1 MRRSVDDR
9 KHEVEGVTMT
19 EVIHVQKAT
28 AAIEQQLVQ
37 EAREVMEPCNWRLG
51 RCAAE
56 WVSKTG
62 KTDSDFGFE
71 IGFSKKQVQQRRAVW
86 EKFSSKELELFV
98 TNLTWSHFRAALS
111 WDMPEAVECFQWAVE
126 AEATVQEMIAWRYA
140 QRGEVVPFNPKP
152 LAELVEDTETPDEGM
167 ATVTGEKS
175 GEYTPFQNSADM
187 KPGANAGQDP
197 AENAQKPTGNKGGG
211 KPREKAKQPRKI
223 DPAKFNEMEEVDHVM
238 STVRDLAAPFC
249 AVKKTE
255 AIVRALRALMSE
267 LSAIA
272 EKEQES

>member
-1 MRRSVDDR
+1 MA
-9 KHEVEGVTMT
+9 

-37 EAREVMEPCNWRLG
+37 EAREVMESCNWRLG
-51 RCAAE
+51 RCASE
-56 WVSKTG
+56 WVAKTG

-86 EKFSSKELELFV
+86 EKFSGKELELFV

-111 WDMPEAVECFQWAVE
+111 WDMPEAIECFQWAVE

-152 LAELVEDTETPDEGM
+152 LAEIVEDSETPDEGHRPHVGVDWGSDRK
-167 ATVTGEKS
+167 TT
-175 GEYTPFQNSADM
+175 DI

-197 AENAQKPTGNKGGG
+197 AETAAKPSRKKTGG
-211 KPREKAKQPRKI
+211 KPCEKAKQPRKI
-223 DPAKFNEMEEVDHVM
+223 DPAKFNEMEEVDHVI